1 MKKLAARKIP
11 VIALIVSV
19 VLLAGTVAAW
29 LSLGDYIEGMNFS
42 ILKINSTVTMYAAVD
57 SNRNGVPDLLDT
69 PLVPDSAD
77 PSYYTEKYNFAEKGT
92 DYAQSED
99 PVAELT
105 LKDDITAAF
114 PSQVFTYKFK
124 LVNNSDTGNVLSFK
138 YDTSVASGDTQLLNA
153 LSVRLGSVEADGSV
167 VFYEKKYFGK
177 DLSGENNK
185 ILDLMPAGEKIE
197 INGGI
202 AAQAGGNR
210 RDFWVQI
217 EMAPYKELTKQGIVL
232 TEENYNGLQGKSL
245 KELNFRIYFEVEI
258 GDTSSASVAP

>member
-1 MKKLAARKIP
+1 M
-11 VIALIVSV
+11 
-19 VLLAGTVAAW
+19 
-29 LSLGDYIEGMNFS
+29 
-42 ILKINSTVTMYAAVD
+42 
-57 SNRNGVPDLLDT
+57 
-69 PLVPDSAD
+69 
-77 PSYYTEKYNFAEKGT
+77 
-92 DYAQSED
+92 
-99 PVAELT
+99 T
-105 LKDDITAAF
+105 LKDNITATF

-167 VFYEKKYFGK
+167 VFYGKKYFGK

-210 RDFWVQI
+210 RDFW
-217 EMAPYKELTKQGIVL
+217 A
-232 TEENYNGLQGKSL
+232 
-245 KELNFRIYFEVEI
+245 
-258 GDTSSASVAP
+258 